1 METFRKKKAPQV
13 GNEDMNPGGGYWYG
27 YGYQQPQ
34 VTFLLSEV
42 LQDVC
47 HVQCACTSVE
57 CYVTKERRPKIVFQ
71 VPLRKGWTKKVPGP
85 SHFGAY
91 HAFYSPTTGLSGGG
105 KWGAE
110 VKISYVSHVHGTG
123 GQLASFSTFF
133 LAGNQS

>member
-1 METFRKKKAPQV
+1 MSYAICMHQRRVLCNQRKETKF
-13 GNEDMNPGGGYWYG
+13 
-27 YGYQQPQ
+27 
-34 VTFLLSEV
+34 
-42 LQDVC
+42 
-47 HVQCACTSVE
+47 
-57 CYVTKERRPKIVFQ
+57 VFQ

-110 VKISYVSHVHGTG
+110 VKISFVSHVYGTG

>member
-1 METFRKKKAPQV
+1 
-13 GNEDMNPGGGYWYG
+13 MNPGGGYWYG

-34 VTFLLSEV
+34 VIFLTSALQFCMTYAMCMHQRRV
-42 LQDVC
+42 LCNQRK
-47 HVQCACTSVE
+47 E
-57 CYVTKERRPKIVFQ
+57 TKLVSQ
-71 VPLRKGWTKKVPGP
+71 VPLRKGWTKRVPGP

-110 VKISYVSHVHGTG
+110 VKISFVPHVYGAG

-133 LAGNQS
+133 VAGNQS

>member
-1 METFRKKKAPQV
+1 
-13 GNEDMNPGGGYWYG
+13 MNPGGGYWYG

-34 VTFLLSEV
+34 VIILISEV
-42 LQDVC
+42 FR
-47 HVQCACTSVE
+47 T
-57 CYVTKERRPKIVFQ
+57 YVISNVRTQAQSARKETKIVFQ

-110 VKISYVSHVHGTG
+110 VITNYVSHVHGTG
-123 GQLASFSTFF
+123 SQLAYFSTFF
-133 LAGNQS
+133 VAGNQS